1 MAQQAVVDAVV
12 ARLQAGWTTT
22 QIFQPNDKN
31 GDTPGDGSAFV
42 SVQFPTAVETF
53 IAMAAVGSRTMRE
66 TGTIRIV
73 VSVLRGTGLDT
84 GLGYCGTL
92 AALFRLQTF
101 SGVVCF
107 AASPPI
113 DNDSGDNGA
122 YWVLSTS
129 VSYQFDFNA

>member
-12 ARLQAGWTTT
+12 ARLQANWTTT
-22 QIFQPNDKN
+22 AVILSNEDPN
-31 GDTPGDGSAFV
+31 PPADGSAFV
-42 SVQFPTAVETF
+42 TLQFPVGRETF
-53 IAMAAVGSRTMRE
+53 IGMAAVGSRTMRE
-66 TGTIRIV
+66 TGTIRLV
-73 VSVLRGTGLDT
+73 VAVPRGLGLDT

-107 AASPPI
+107 EASPPV
-113 DNDSGDNGA
+113 DNNSDINGA

-129 VSYQFDFNA
+129 ISYQFDFFA

>member
-1 MAQQAVVDAVV
+1 MAQQAVVDAVI
-12 ARLQAGWTTT
+12 ARLNANWTTT
-22 QIFQPNDKN
+22 SVFVPNDPR
-31 GDTPGDGSAFV
+31 GDTPADGSPFV
-42 SVQFPTAVETF
+42 SVQFPTATETF
-53 IAMAAVGSRTMRE
+53 IAMAAVGSRLVRE
-66 TGTIRIV
+66 AGTARIV
-73 VSVLRGTGLDT
+73 VSVPRGQGLDL

-107 AASPPI
+107 EASPPF

-129 VSYQFDFNA
+129 ISYQFDFFA

>member
-1 MAQQAVVDAVV
+1 MAQQAVVDAVT
-12 ARLQAGWTTT
+12 ARLSANWNTT
-22 QIFQPNDKN
+22 QVFQPNDKN

-42 SVQFPTAVETF
+42 SVQFPTATETF

-66 TGTIRIV
+66 TGTIRLV
-73 VSVLRGTGLDT
+73 VAVPRGTGLDL
-84 GLGYCGTL
+84 GLQYCGTL

-107 AASPPI
+107 EASPPF

-129 VSYQFDFNA
+129 ISYQFDFFA

>member
-12 ARLQAGWTTT
+12 AKLQAAWNTTS
-22 QIFQPNDKN
+22 IILPNQQ

-42 SVQFPTAVETF
+42 SVQFPVAKETF
-53 IAMAAVGSRTMRE
+53 IAMAAVGSRLMRE
-66 TGTIRIV
+66 EGTIRIV
-73 VSVLRGTGLDT
+73 VSVPRGQGLDL
-84 GLGYCGTL
+84 GLQYCGTL

-101 SGVVCF
+101 SGIVCF
-107 AASPPI
+107 AASPPV

-129 VSYQFDFNA
+129 IAYQFDFFA